1 MPTRSFYSIIGVP
14 EDADQ
19 PTIKR
24 AYRRLVFSAH
34 PHTGESPDP
43 VRFRG
48 IEEAY
53 SVLSDEQ
60 QRRAYDWGLR
70 HQPRAAQSIQRGT
83 PIEPLD
89 IPGDFATTAPSISEF
104 LDHVAQNF
112 FGFHRKSLGPFRH
125 LGVEIVLSRDEAH
138 FGCRVPMQLPCYET
152 CGRCFGSGD
161 LGWGLCPLCHGLGG
175 VEGKATIAL
184 DIPPMTRDAS
194 RFEVALGEAGIS
206 NLVLDVTVV
215 VTANWT
221 T

>member
-1 MPTRSFYSIIGVP
+1 MPTRNFYSILGVP

-19 PTIKR
+19 PTIRR
-24 AYRRLVFSAH
+24 AYRRQVFSAH
-34 PHTGESPDP
+34 PDTGESPDP
-43 VRFRG
+43 VRFRS
-48 IEEAY
+48 IQEAY

-60 QRRAYDWGLR
+60 QRRAYDR
-70 HQPRAAQSIQRGT
+70 KFRPRRRAAQPIQRGVPT
-83 PIEPLD
+83 EPVD
-89 IPGDFATTAPSISEF
+89 VMGDFATTAPSISEF

-138 FGCRVPMQLPCYET
+138 FGCRVPMQLPRYET

-161 LGWGLCPLCHGLGG
+161 VGWGPCPLCHGFGG

-194 RFEVALGEAGIS
+194 HFEVALDQAGIT

-215 VTANWT
+215 VT
-221 T
+221 

>member
-1 MPTRSFYSIIGVP
+1 MPTRNFYSILGVP

-19 PTIKR
+19 PTIRR

-48 IEEAY
+48 IQEAF
-53 SVLSDEQ
+53 SVLSDER
-60 QRRAYDWGLR
+60 QRRAYDRELCPR
-70 HQPRAAQSIQRGT
+70 PRAAQPIQRGV
-83 PIEPLD
+83 PIEPVD
-89 IPGDFATTAPSISEF
+89 VTGDFATTAPSISEI
-104 LDHVAQNF
+104 LDHIAQNF

-125 LGVEIVLSRDEAH
+125 LGVEIVLSRDEAR
-138 FGCRVPMQLPCYET
+138 FGCRVPMQLPRYAR

-161 LGWGLCPLCHGLGG
+161 VGWGLCPLCHGFGG
-175 VEGKATIAL
+175 VEGKASIAL

-215 VTANWT
+215 VT
-221 T
+221 

>member
-1 MPTRSFYSIIGVP
+1 MPTRNFYSILGVP

-19 PTIKR
+19 PTIR
-24 AYRRLVFSAH
+24 QAYRRLVFSTH

-48 IEEAY
+48 IQEAY

-60 QRRAYDWGLR
+60 QRRAYDREFR
-70 HQPRAAQSIQRGT
+70 HRPRTAQPIERGA

-89 IPGDFATTAPSISEF
+89 VPGDFATTAPSISEI
-104 LDHVAQNF
+104 LDHIAQNF

-125 LGVEIVLSRDEAH
+125 LGVEIVLSRDEAR
-138 FGCRVPMQLPCYET
+138 FGCRVPMQLPRYET
-152 CGRCFGSGD
+152 CRRCFGSGD
-161 LGWGLCPLCHGLGG
+161 VGWGLCPLCHGFGG
-175 VEGKATIAL
+175 VEGKASIAL

-215 VTANWT
+215 VT
-221 T
+221 